1 MAKTIVYKATNIDS
15 FKTGINNLE
24 YIIDYSGSDA
34 QKAIKKLD
42 KDKKMNLGSKLI
54 IGAVAIAAFAGTG
67 GILGFVGAGA
77 GAIELVLTRN
87 MKKYDVEIL
96 SEDHVI
102 FTLKDKYMNKK
113 LAKDFK
119 K

>member
-1 MAKTIVYKATNIDS
+1 MAKRTVYKATNLES

-24 YIIDYSGSDA
+24 YIIDYSGPDA
-34 QKAIKKLD
+34 QNAIKKLD
-42 KDKKMNLGSKLI
+42 KDKKINLGGKLLI
-54 IGAVAIAAFAGTG
+54 TAALIAS
-67 GILGFVGAGA
+67 ILGSGGTLLLAGAGA
-77 GAIELVLTRN
+77 GAVGAALTRN

-102 FTLKDKYMNKK
+102 FTLKDKYKEKK
-113 LAKDFK
+113 LAKEFK

>member
-1 MAKTIVYKATNIDS
+1 MNKIVSYKATSIES

-24 YIIDYSGSDA
+24 YIIDFSGPDA

-42 KDKKMNLGSKLI
+42 KNKKLNLGSKLI
-54 IGAVAIAAFAGTG
+54 TAAITIALIAGSGGTLAF
-67 GILGFVGAGA
+67 IGAGA
-77 GAIELVLTRN
+77 GVVTATLTKN
-87 MKKYDVEIL
+87 MKKYDAEII

-102 FTLKDKYMNKK
+102 FTLKEKYRNKK

-119 K
+119 